1 MYLFELWFS
10 STYIPRSG
18 AAGLYGSSIFS
29 LFFFSGT
36 KVRREL
42 KRCTRL
48 VVFQMCLGSIIH

>member
-10 STYIPRSG
+10 STDIPRSG
-18 AAGLYGSSIFS
+18 AVGLYGSSIFS
-29 LFFFSGT
+29 LFFSGT